1 MEIDITEFFNNADPS
16 YYSASAFE
24 LGQDAGR
31 ITWQNAK
38 DSTKEYTFLDNQ
50 DKLDCFRDWIK
61 SCGFSEAEAETV
73 NDEELN
79 ALFIQWISGDI
90 RELEDTANAIWDSV
104 EFWEE
109 IQQLQEQGTIAGN
122 IFKGIDSK
130 VYFGLY

>member
-1 MEIDITEFFNNADPS
+1 MEIDITKFFNNADPS
-16 YYSASAFE
+16 YYSASVFE

-38 DSTKEYTFLDNQ
+38 DSTKEYTFLNNQ

-61 SCGFSEAEAETV
+61 GCGFSEAETM
-73 NDEELN
+73 NNEELN
-79 ALFIQWISGDI
+79 ALFIQWISGDM
-90 RELEDTANAIWDSV
+90 RELEDIANAIWDSV

-109 IQQLQEQGTIAGN
+109 VEQLQQQGTISGN